1 MKRIVTILLAAM
13 AVCLFATPA
22 VKAATKYVTIGTGG
36 VTGVYYPAGKAIAK
50 MVNVK
55 KDIYGLKVTVESTG
69 GSVFNVN
76 AILNGDLDLGI
87 VQSDRQF
94 EAVKGLAEWKDKG
107 PQKSLRALF
116 SIHAETFFLVASEA
130 SGIKSYPDLKG
141 KVVAVGNPGSGQ
153 RQNFIDALAAYGM
166 SYDDLAKTE
175 GLKAAESANML
186 QDERIDAFVYTVGNP
201 NGLIKES
208 TSGRIPVRFI
218 AMDKPQL
225 DALTAKFPYFVS
237 AFIPKVF
244 YPKVLNKGD
253 TLTFAVKAT
262 VMTRAE
268 VPEAVIYA
276 ITKEVFENLASFKKL
291 HQAFSQLNKKEM
303 LKGLSAPLHPGAV
316 KYYKEAGLLK

>member
-1 MKRIVTILLAAM
+1 MKRVVTTLLAIM
-13 AVCLFATPA
+13 AVCLLATPA
-22 VKAATKYVTIGTGG
+22 VQAASKYVTIGTGG

-50 MVNVK
+50 MVNAK
-55 KDIYGLKVTVESTG
+55 RDSYGLKLTVESTG

-87 VQSDRQF
+87 VQSDRQY
-94 EAVKGLAEWKDKG
+94 EAVNGLAEWKQKG

-116 SIHAETFFLVASEA
+116 SIHAETFFLVASKA
-130 SGIKSYPDLKG
+130 SGVKSYPDLKG

-153 RQNFIDALAAYGM
+153 RQNFIDALATYGM
-166 SYDDLAKTE
+166 SYQDLKKAE
-175 GLKAAESANML
+175 GLKAAESAKML

-201 NGLIKES
+201 NGLIKEA
-208 TSGRIPVRFI
+208 TSGRIPARFI
-218 AMDKPQL
+218 AMGKPQL

-237 AFIPKVF
+237 AFIPKAY
-244 YPKVLNKGD
+244 YPKALNKGD
-253 TLTFAVKAT
+253 TVTFAVKAT
-262 VMTRAE
+262 LMTRADVPDE
-268 VPEAVIYA
+268 VVYA

-316 KYYKEAGLLK
+316 KYYKKAGLMK